1 MSADFLDDASENES
15 NERDRL
21 IQKARKTKS
30 VQATGHCLYC
40 NNTLDDG
47 KRWCDEWCRD
57 DWTLEQEAA
66 QRHGIRL

>member
-21 IQKARKTKS
+21 IQKARKVKS

-40 NNTLDDG
+40 NAELPDG

>member
-15 NERDRL
+15 NERERL
-21 IQKARKTKS
+21 IQKARKVKQ

-40 NNTLDDG
+40 NAELEEG

-57 DWTLEQEAA
+57 DYQLEQEAS

>member
-1 MSADFLDDASENES
+1 MSADILDNASENEN

-21 IQKARKTKS
+21 IQKARKVKQ
-30 VQATGHCLYC
+30 VQATGRCLYC
-40 NNTLDDG
+40 NNPLDYD

-57 DWTLEQEAA
+57 DYQLEQEAT

>member
-15 NERDRL
+15 NERERL
-21 IQKARKTKS
+21 IQKARKART

-40 NNTLDDG
+40 NAELADG
-47 KRWCDEWCRD
+47 RRWCDEWCRD
-57 DWTLEQEAA
+57 DWSLEQEAS

>member
-21 IQKARKTKS
+21 IQKARRIKP
-30 VQATGHCLYC
+30 VQATGKCFYC
-40 NNTLDDG
+40 HAEIDKG
-47 KRWCDEWCRD
+47 KKFCDSWCRD